1 MTAGELCNRTVY
13 IIHPDESIL
22 EAARLMKT
30 HHVGCLVVVEERGDE
45 RVPVAMLTDRDLVVK
60 GLAEAP
66 RELARLRVA
75 QVMSDGL
82 VTARENERMYDVRKK
97 MRSRGVRRIPVVD
110 AQDRLQGIIAFDD
123 LVDWLAQELA
133 DLARLVSRELSKWQ
147 IRYRAPWMRSTAEP
161 SYQLSPKGRTSTSND
176 QADLGCVARWYTV
189 FAMSLGLSWDPS
201 SFA

>member
-13 IIHPDESIL
+13 IIHSEESIL

-123 LVDWLAQELA
+123 LVDWMAQELA
-133 DLARLVSRELSKWQ
+133 DLARLVSREQERESE
-147 IRYRAPWMRSTAEP
+147 A
-161 SYQLSPKGRTSTSND
+161 
-176 QADLGCVARWYTV
+176 
-189 FAMSLGLSWDPS
+189 
-201 SFA
+201 